1 MQGDPPRGP
10 SYGGFALSPSLEDSL
25 VPLERGTSELI
36 NDRLFPKGK
45 NKDNG
50 LLLPQLF
57 EYVPH
62 WIRILRRCNNLIR
75 HCCGTGCGLL

>member
-25 VPLERGTSELI
+25 VPLERGTSELV
-36 NDRLFPKGK
+36 NDRLFPHGK
-45 NKDNG
+45 KNG
-50 LLLPQLF
+50 KRRASLPQLF

-62 WIRILRRCNNLIR
+62 WIRVLRRCNDLI
-75 HCCGTGCGLL
+75 